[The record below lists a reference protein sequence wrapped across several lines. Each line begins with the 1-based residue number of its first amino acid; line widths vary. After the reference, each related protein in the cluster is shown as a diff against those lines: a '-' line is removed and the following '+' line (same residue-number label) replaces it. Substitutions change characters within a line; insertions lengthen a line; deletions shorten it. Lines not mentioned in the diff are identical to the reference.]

1 MIAVDSSAV
10 VAIVRKENDAAE
22 LIKILDDETE
32 AVISAVSLLE
42 TAMVIAGRR
51 AEADPRQIARLL
63 QSLGVEVAS
72 ADSNQSAWAIEAFLR
87 YGKGRHP
94 ARLNLADCFTYALAK
109 SRNCPLLFKGDDFAR
124 TDIVPA
130 WRP

>member
-1 MIAVDSSAV
+1 MIVVDSSAV
-10 VAIVRKENDAAE
+10 VAIIRQEAE
-22 LIKILDDETE
+22 ATTFTKILDDETE
-32 AVISAVSLLE
+32 TIISAVSLLE
-42 TAMVIAGRR
+42 TNMVVAGRR
-51 AEADPRQIARLL
+51 EGADPGQVSALL
-63 QSLGVEVAS
+63 VSLG
-72 ADSNQSAWAIEAFLR
+72 IEIAGVDTDQAMQAVDAFLR

-109 SRNCPLLFKGDDFAR
+109 SRDVPLLFKGDDFAR